1 MSGHSKWSTIKR
13 KKGAADAKRS
23 KMFSKIIKDI
33 TIAVKEG
40 GNDPDSN
47 PKLRLAITNAKGV
60 SMPKDNIT
68 RAIKKGDDKDA
79 SNYEELT
86 YEGYAPHGIA
96 VFLECTT
103 DNTQRTVANVRA
115 IFNKYTGNLGKNG
128 SLSFIF
134 DRKGFFTFDLGEQDE
149 EELELE
155 LIDAGAEDIEVE
167 DNHVTI
173 TTAMEDFGNLM
184 KKLEEMNIE
193 PESAELHRIP
203 LTTEKL
209 DVDTAIKVLKMIDV
223 FEEDEDVSNVYHNLE
238 MTPELEEA
246 LADEN

>member
-23 KMFSKIIKDI
+23 KMFSKIVKDI

-60 SMPKDNIT
+60 SMPKDNIL
-68 RAIKKGDDKDA
+68 RAIKKGDDKD
-79 SNYEELT
+79 SNNYEELT

-115 IFNKYTGNLGKNG
+115 VFNKYSGSLGKNG

-134 DRKGFFTFDLGEQDE
+134 DRKGIFSLELGDLNMDD
-149 EELELE
+149 LELE
-155 LIDAGAEDIEVE
+155 FIDAGAEDIEVE
-167 DNHVTI
+167 DQHVTI
-173 TTAMEDFGNLM
+173 TTAMEDFGSMM
-184 KKLEEMNIE
+184 KKLEELNIE
-193 PESAELHRIP
+193 PESAELQRIP
-203 LTTEKL
+203 VTTEKL
-209 DVDTAIKVLKMIDV
+209 DVESAKKVLKIIEI
-223 FEEDEDVSNVYHNLE
+223 FEEDDDVSNVYHNLE
-238 MTPELEEA
+238 MTDELEEA
-246 LADEN
+246 LSQE

>member
-23 KMFSKIIKDI
+23 KMFSKIVKDI

-60 SMPKDNIT
+60 SMPKDNIL
-68 RAIKKGDDKDA
+68 RAIKKGDDKD
-79 SNYEELT
+79 SNNYEELT

-115 IFNKYTGNLGKNG
+115 VFNKYSGSLGKNG

-134 DRKGFFTFDLGEQDE
+134 DRKGFFSLELGDLNMDD
-149 EELELE
+149 LELE
-155 LIDAGAEDIEVE
+155 FIDAGAEDIEVE
-167 DNHVTI
+167 EQHITI
-173 TTAMEDFGNLM
+173 TTAMEDFGSMM
-184 KKLEEMNIE
+184 KKLEELNIE
-193 PESAELHRIP
+193 PESAELQRIP
-203 LTTEKL
+203 VTTEKL
-209 DVDTAIKVLKMIDV
+209 DVESAKKVLKIIEI
-223 FEEDEDVSNVYHNLE
+223 FEEDDDVSNVYHNLE
-238 MTPELEEA
+238 MTDELEEA
-246 LADEN
+246 LSQE